1 MNGKRLFSLV
11 YKGLLEE
18 EQDFELLKLYFPD
31 EPLYD
36 KKLREIQLEKKWSIK
51 KIRNDVNN

>member
-18 EQDFELLKLYFPD
+18 EQDFKLLKLCFPD

-36 KKLREIQLEKKWSIK
+36 KKLREIQLEKNEVLKIK
-51 KIRNDVNN
+51 NDVNN

>member
-11 YKGLLEE
+11 SKGLLEE

-36 KKLREIQLEKKWSIK
+36 KKLREIQLEKNEVLK
-51 KIRNDVNN
+51 KLEMM

>member
-1 MNGKRLFSLV
+1 MNGKRLFSLA

-18 EQDFELLKLYFPD
+18 EQDFKLLKSYFPD

-36 KKLREIQLEKKWSIK
+36 RKLREIQLEKNEVLK
-51 KIRNDVNN
+51 KLEIM

>member
-18 EQDFELLKLYFPD
+18 EQDFKLLKLCFSD

-36 KKLREIQLEKKWSIK
+36 KKLREIQLEKNEVLKIK
-51 KIRNDVNN
+51 NDVNN

>member
-1 MNGKRLFSLV
+1 MNGKRLFSLA

-31 EPLYD
+31 ELLYD
-36 KKLREIQLEKKWSIK
+36 NKLRDIQLEKNEVLRKLEIM
-51 KIRNDVNN
+51 

>member
-1 MNGKRLFSLV
+1 MNGKRLFSLA

-18 EQDFELLKLYFPD
+18 EQDFELLKLYFPH

-36 KKLREIQLEKKWSIK
+36 KKLREIQLEKNEVLK
-51 KIRNDVNN
+51 KLEMM

>member
-1 MNGKRLFSLV
+1 MNGKRLFSLA

-31 EPLYD
+31 ESLYD
-36 KKLREIQLEKKWSIK
+36 KKLRENTVRKK
-51 KIRNDVNN
+51 

>member
-1 MNGKRLFSLV
+1 MNGKRLFSLA

-18 EQDFELLKLYFPD
+18 EQDFKLLKSYFPD

-36 KKLREIQLEKKWSIK
+36 KKLREIQLEKMKY
-51 KIRNDVNN
+51 